1 VLLNTGQPSVQAH
14 YLLAAFLH
22 RQALWTWTIC
32 GEDYTRIAQRS
43 LDPTITEMRMPAER
57 DRLRQAD
64 WITILSDDETYT
76 SLGGCHIA
84 IPTPEQGEELDA
96 GADPNDLDDLER
108 YDLRALLDWAI
119 NNGYF
124 DNQLHQ
130 GLGGEE
136 GQAPAGA
143 CSEAKGLRLGTME

>member
-1 VLLNTGQPSVQAH
+1 
-14 YLLAAFLH
+14 
-22 RQALWTWTIC
+22 
-32 GEDYTRIAQRS
+32 
-43 LDPTITEMRMPAER
+43 MPAER

-143 CSEAKGLRLGTME
+143 CSEAKGFGWERWSRPWLYDTLGLFNGYRVRRDRPKVAPAG